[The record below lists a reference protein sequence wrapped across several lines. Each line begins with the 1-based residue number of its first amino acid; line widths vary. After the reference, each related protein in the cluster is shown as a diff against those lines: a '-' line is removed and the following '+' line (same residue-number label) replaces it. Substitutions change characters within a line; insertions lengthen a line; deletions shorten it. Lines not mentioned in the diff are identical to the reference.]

1 MKKIIYVFLFAL
13 ITSVSV
19 SSCTEENITPRDGG
33 EGVED
38 PWK

>member
-33 EGVED
+33 GSVED